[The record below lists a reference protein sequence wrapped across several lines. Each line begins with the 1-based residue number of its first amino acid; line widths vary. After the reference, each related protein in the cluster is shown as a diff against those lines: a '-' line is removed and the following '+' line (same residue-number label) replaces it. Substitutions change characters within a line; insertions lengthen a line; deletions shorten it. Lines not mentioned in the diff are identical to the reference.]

1 MLGGSIGGVLLY
13 TGKMKKP
20 KTVAPFSFKEQT
32 NQQMVDELNA
42 DYPISLKHNED
53 LVNRVHARYPL
64 LDKSEVG
71 IIIKAVFASFRDLL
85 VLGKI
90 LNFNNLFFDTK
101 LHFFD
106 HRRDG
111 RILPSLKVRI
121 STPPKLR
128 KHEE

>member
-1 MLGGSIGGVLLY
+1 
-13 TGKMKKP
+13 MKKP
-20 KTVAPFSFKEQT
+20 KTVVPFAFKDQT
-32 NQQMVDELNA
+32 HQEMVDYLN
-42 DYPISLKHNED
+42 DHYPISLKHNEG

-90 LNFNNLFFDTK
+90 LNFNNLFFDAK
-101 LHFFD
+101 LHFFNY
-106 HRRDG
+106 RLG
-111 RILPSLKVRI
+111 TRILPSLKVRI

-128 KHEE
+128 KNE

>member
-1 MLGGSIGGVLLY
+1 
-13 TGKMKKP
+13 MKKE
-20 KTVAPFSFKEQT
+20 KTIVPFSFKDRT

-42 DYPISLKHNED
+42 NYPISLKHNED
-53 LVNRVHARYPL
+53 LVTRVHARYPL

-106 HRRDG
+106 HRRGG

>member
-1 MLGGSIGGVLLY
+1 
-13 TGKMKKP
+13 MKKS
-20 KTVAPFSFKEQT
+20 KTIVPFTFKDQT
-32 NQQMVDELNA
+32 HQQMVDDLN
-42 DYPISLKHNED
+42 DHYPISLKHNES

-106 HRRDG
+106 YRRGG
-111 RILPSLKVRI
+111 RILPSLRVRI

-128 KHEE
+128 KHEK

>member
-1 MLGGSIGGVLLY
+1 
-13 TGKMKKP
+13 MKKP
-20 KTVAPFSFKEQT
+20 KTIVPFSFKDQSH
-32 NQQMVDELNA
+32 QQMVDYLN
-42 DYPISLKHNED
+42 DNYPISLKHNES
-53 LVNRVHARYPL
+53 LVNRVYARYPL

-71 IIIKAVFASFRDLL
+71 IIIKAVFSSFRDLL

-106 HRRDG
+106 YRRGG

-128 KHEE
+128 KNEK

>member
-1 MLGGSIGGVLLY
+1 
-13 TGKMKKP
+13 MKKQ
-20 KTVAPFSFKEQT
+20 KTVVPFAFKDMT
-32 NQQMVDELNA
+32 NQQMVDELNEK
-42 DYPISLKHNED
+42 YPISLKNNEE
-53 LVNRVHARYPL
+53 LVNRVYDRYPL

-71 IIIKAVFASFRDLL
+71 IIIKAVFSSFRDLL
-85 VLGKI
+85 ILGKV

-111 RILPSLKVRI
+111 RILPSLKVRM

-128 KHEE
+128 KHDK

>member
-1 MLGGSIGGVLLY
+1 
-13 TGKMKKP
+13 
-20 KTVAPFSFKEQT
+20 
-32 NQQMVDELNA
+32 MVDWLNEN
-42 DYPISLKHNED
+42 YPISLRNNED
-53 LVNRVHARYPL
+53 LVNRVYARYPL

-71 IIIKAVFASFRDLL
+71 IIIKAVFGSLRDLL
-85 VLGKI
+85 VLGKV
-90 LNFNNLFFDTK
+90 LNFNSLFFDTK

-128 KHEE
+128 KNDK

>member
-1 MLGGSIGGVLLY
+1 
-13 TGKMKKP
+13 MKKQ
-20 KTVAPFSFKEQT
+20 KTIVPFQFKDMT
-32 NQQMVDELNA
+32 NQQMVDYLNENH
-42 DYPISLKHNED
+42 PISLKYNED
-53 LVNRVHARYPL
+53 LVNRIHARYPV

-71 IIIKAVFASFRDLL
+71 IVVKAVFGSFRDLL

-90 LNFNNLFFDTK
+90 LNFNSLFFDTK
-101 LHFFD
+101 LHFFT

-128 KHEE
+128 KHDK

>member
-1 MLGGSIGGVLLY
+1 
-13 TGKMKKP
+13 MKKE
-20 KTVAPFSFKEQT
+20 KTIVPFHFKDMT
-32 NQQMVDELNA
+32 NQQMVDHLNENYA
-42 DYPISLKHNED
+42 ISLKNNED
-53 LVNRVHARYPL
+53 LVNRVHARYPV

-71 IIIKAVFASFRDLL
+71 IIIKAVFGSFRDLL

-90 LNFNNLFFDTK
+90 LNFNSLFFNTK

-106 HRRDG
+106 HRRNG

-128 KHEE
+128 KHDK

>member
-1 MLGGSIGGVLLY
+1 
-13 TGKMKKP
+13 MKKQ
-20 KTVAPFSFKEQT
+20 KTVAPFTFKDQT
-32 NQQMVDELNA
+32 HQQMVDQLNN

-106 HRRDG
+106 YRRGG

-128 KHEE
+128 DHE